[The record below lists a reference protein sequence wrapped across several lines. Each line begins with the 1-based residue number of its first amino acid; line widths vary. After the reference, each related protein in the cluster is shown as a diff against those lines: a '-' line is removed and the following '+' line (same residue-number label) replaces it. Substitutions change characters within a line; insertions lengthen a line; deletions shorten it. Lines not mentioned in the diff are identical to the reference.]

1 MEEGTNRPSTP
12 HQCNGVCSYADV
24 VQDYRTLLREQ
35 EEAIRSYRSNY
46 HATSDRLAIA
56 EETVAKQTQ
65 RLQRC
70 DMCLTHADRA
80 ITWAKD
86 LIDAKNAEIQ
96 HLRLE
101 LTEAQNRTVDI
112 QAPPVKRL
120 KKKK

>member
-1 MEEGTNRPSTP
+1 
-12 HQCNGVCSYADV
+12 
-24 VQDYRTLLREQ
+24 
-35 EEAIRSYRSNY
+35 
-46 HATSDRLAIA
+46 
-56 EETVAKQTQ
+56 
-65 RLQRC
+65 
-70 DMCLTHADRA
+70 MCLTHADRA